1 MVKDALRV
9 QGIFLKIQLAVTNRV
24 WYYEITDIVERWEKA
39 SDGII

>member
-9 QGIFLKIQLAVTNRV
+9 QGFFLKIQLVTTNGM
-24 WYYEITDIVERWEKA
+24 WYYEITDIVERWEEA

>member
-9 QGIFLKIQLAVTNRV
+9 KGFFLKIQLVTTNAM
-24 WYYEITDIVERWEKA
+24 WYYEITDIVERWEEA

>member
-9 QGIFLKIQLAVTNRV
+9 QGIFLKIQLVITNRM
-24 WYYEITDIVERWEKA
+24 WYYEITDIVERWEEA